1 MADDSEIGRVGELR
15 RGVGKDLCGRVHGV
29 TGVECVLAD
38 THFPRPHQSLDG
50 ETWHDGLC
58 SKCAG
63 GGTHHD
69 YICDRCNGAGFEPIE
84 LIDPDTYQ
92 PG

>member
-1 MADDSEIGRVGELR
+1 MSELR
-15 RGVGKDLCGRVHGV
+15 RGVGKDLCGRVHAV
-29 TGVECVLAD
+29 TGVECYLPD
-38 THFPRPHQSLDG
+38 THYPSPHQSIEGDS
-50 ETWHDGLC
+50 WHDGLC

-63 GGTHHD
+63 GGTWND
-69 YICDRCNGAGFEPIE
+69 TTCDRCNGAAFEPVT

>member
-1 MADDSEIGRVGELR
+1 MSELR

-29 TGVECVLAD
+29 TGMECCLPD
-38 THFPRPHQSLDG
+38 THYPRPHQSLDG
-50 ETWHDGLC
+50 ESWHDGLC

-63 GGTHHD
+63 GGTWNGTT
-69 YICDRCNGAGFEPIE
+69 CDRCNAAGFEPVE
-84 LIDPDTYQ
+84 LIDPETYQ